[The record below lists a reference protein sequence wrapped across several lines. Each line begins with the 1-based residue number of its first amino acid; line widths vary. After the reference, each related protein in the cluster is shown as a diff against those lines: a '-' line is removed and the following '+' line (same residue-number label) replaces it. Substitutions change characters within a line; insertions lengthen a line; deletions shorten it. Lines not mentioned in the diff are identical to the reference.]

1 VAVAA
6 VVDAPPGVVL
16 EAGEKEVA
24 SARDGDQARVGSR
37 WACEVEYGKAD
48 GMPVDK
54 DAEEAAG

>member
-1 VAVAA
+1 VE
-6 VVDAPPGVVL
+6 APPRFVL

-24 SARDGDQARVGSR
+24 SARDGDQARVGSG